1 MANIIKIKRALIS
14 VANREGLTDLANKL
28 HVLGAEIVCTEGTA
42 RFLINKNIP
51 IVKVDKFINFPEIL
65 NGRVKTLHPILYA
78 GILAKRNDSKHQA
91 QLKEYGIRPI
101 DMVVVNLYDF
111 SSISKDSST
120 TISKAVE
127 QIDIGGPSLLRAAAK
142 NFPYVTAVC
151 DPADYPLIINEI
163 KEYGGTTGKTRLIL
177 AKKVFEVTSKY
188 DQMIGEYFEKVKKTF
203 ESAVL
208 TRYQLS
214 FDPRTF
220 WKTG

>member
-14 VANREGLTDLANKL
+14 VANRQGLVDFANEL
-28 HVLGAEIVCTEGTA
+28 HAFEVEIVCTEGTA
-42 RFLINKNIP
+42 RFLTDKGIP
-51 IVKVDKFINFPEIL
+51 TVKVNKFTNFPEIL

-78 GILAKRNDSKHQA
+78 GILAKRNDLKHQA
-91 QLKEYGIRPI
+91 QLKEYGIKPI
-101 DMVVVNLYDF
+101 DIVVVNLYDF
-111 SSISKDSST
+111 PSVSKDSSIP
-120 TISKAVE
+120 ISKAIE
-127 QIDIGGPSLLRAAAK
+127 QIDIGGPSLLRAVAK

-163 KEYGGTTGKTRLIL
+163 KERGGTTGKTRLIL

-188 DQMIGEYFEKVKKTF
+188 DQVIAEYLKKAEDTL

-208 TRYQLS
+208 ARYQLS
-214 FDPRTF
+214 FDPKTF

>member
-1 MANIIKIKRALIS
+1 MANIIKIKSALIS
-14 VANREGLTDLANKL
+14 VANRQGLIDLAKGL
-28 HVLGAEIVCTEGTA
+28 HALGAEIICTEGTA
-42 RFLINKNIP
+42 KFLTDNGIP
-51 IVKVDKFINFPEIL
+51 TVRVDKFTNFPEIL

-78 GILAKRNDSKHQA
+78 GILAKRNDPKHQA
-91 QLKEYGIRPI
+91 QLKEYGIKPI
-101 DMVVVNLYDF
+101 DIVVVNLYDF
-111 SSISKDSST
+111 PSVSKDSSIP
-120 TISKAVE
+120 ISKALE
-127 QIDIGGPSLLRAAAK
+127 QIDIGGPCLLRAAAK

-177 AKKVFEVTSKY
+177 AKRVFEITSKY
-188 DQMIGEYFEKVKKTF
+188 DQVIAEYLKKAKDTL

-220 WKTG
+220 WRTE